1 MSKYGKSGL
10 VSRIGQALR
19 HVFRAELTSAAG
31 LAEFLRVYG
40 VQSSWT
46 GIDVSP
52 AMAMR
57 YAPFGT
63 SVRVISETVSQ
74 LPMHLYRKTVDP
86 EGREGREP
94 MPDHDLAA
102 LLERPNDWQTGQ
114 DFWEWVLRQAV
125 SVGNAYALKV
135 RVRGRL
141 AELLPLPGGR
151 VTPEQRPDFAIVYK
165 VRTEQGVERELTPR
179 DVFHFRGPSN
189 DGFTGVNM
197 VHEFR
202 EAIALGLAQDRYAA
216 TLFGNSGV
224 PKGFLKH
231 PGLPSPKV
239 RDNILKDFAEQTSG
253 DNTNEV
259 FLLWNG
265 IEWQD
270 NAMTSEAAQLLES
283 RKLQRGIVAAILRV
297 ALHMVGDLEKANFSS
312 IESIARQ
319 FVDYSL
325 MPWVIRLEKA
335 VRNQLMTPAERDEG
349 LFVKLN
355 LRSLLRGNSKD
366 RQAFYHGG
374 ILDGYFNRNEVR
386 AWEDLDAVEGLDEFL
401 VPMNEQIVG
410 EEPPEEPPDDGQT
423 DPDEPLT
430 LALNGHLEGA
440 LNGQG

>member
-1 MSKYGKSGL
+1 VSRYGKSGL
-10 VSRIGQALR
+10 VSRIGQAIR
-19 HVFRAELTSAAG
+19 HVFRAEITSAAG

-40 VQSSWT
+40 AQSSWT

-74 LPMHLYRKTVDP
+74 LPMHLYRKTQENGRP
-86 EGREGREP
+86 GREEVS
-94 MPDHDLAA
+94 DHPLVG

-114 DFWEWVLRQAV
+114 DFWEWVLRQVV
-125 SVGNAYALKV
+125 SVGNAFALKV
-135 RVRGRL
+135 RLRGRL
-141 AELLPLPGGR
+141 VELIPLQGGR
-151 VTPEQRPDFAIVYK
+151 VTVEQRPDFSIIYK
-165 VRTEQGVERELTPR
+165 VRTEQGVEKEFTAA

-197 VHEFR
+197 VHEYR

-231 PGLPSPKV
+231 PGLPNQKA

-283 RKLQRGIVAAILRV
+283 RKLQRGVVAAILRV

-325 MPWVIRLEKA
+325 MPWIIRLEKA
-335 VRNQLMTPAERDEG
+335 IRNQLMTPADRAEE

-355 LRSLLRGNSKD
+355 LRSLLRGNSTD

-386 AWEDLDAVEGLDEFL
+386 AWEDLDAMEGLDEFL
-401 VPMNEQIVG
+401 VPMNENVVG
-410 EEPPEEPPDDGQT
+410 ETPPDNPAGNNPAGDGPFT
-423 DPDEPLT
+423 I
-430 LALNGHLEGA
+430 ALQEHAEGV